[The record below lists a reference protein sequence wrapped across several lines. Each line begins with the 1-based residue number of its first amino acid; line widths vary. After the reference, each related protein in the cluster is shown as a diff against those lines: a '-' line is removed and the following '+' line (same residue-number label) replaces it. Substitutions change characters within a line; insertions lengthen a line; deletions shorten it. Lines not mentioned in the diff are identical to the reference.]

1 MTGTVS
7 VTVPPTEPGAGPL
20 AERRVCSVLFCN
32 VVGFT
37 PLSESRDPET
47 VRELL
52 TKYFTAARTVIGR
65 YGGVVEKFI
74 GDAVMAVWGTP
85 AAAEGDAERAVRAA
99 LDLVAAVAALGA
111 EAGVPGLAAR
121 AGVVT
126 GQVAVSLGAVGEGMV
141 AGDAVNTA
149 ARIQT
154 VAEPGQVLT
163 DGATYRLAGRGV
175 GFAEAGQHALK
186 GKAEPQRLWRVTRV
200 LSAVGGVQRVDGLE
214 APLTGRD
221 AELRTIKELFHAAA
235 DRRIPRLVLVS
246 GPPGVGK
253 SRLGWEFEKY
263 IDGLA
268 AEVWWHRGRCLS
280 YGEGV
285 AFWALAEIVRQRL
298 GIAEE
303 DSAEAAVGK
312 LTAGLDRFVADPGEL
327 AYVGTR
333 LGRLLGV
340 AFPGDTEATLG
351 REELFAG
358 WRLFFERLAAENPVA
373 LLIEDA
379 QYADSG
385 LLDFL
390 DHLIDWVSELP
401 MFVLVFARPELGRV
415 RPAFGA
421 GRNRS
426 MLTLD
431 PLDPASM
438 DELVDALVPEMPPA
452 ARAAV
457 ISHAQGLPLFAVE
470 TVRSLIDRDIVQP
483 VDGVYRLI
491 GDVGELAV
499 PDSLHSLLAARLDAL
514 DPGVRGL
521 MSDAVV
527 LGSTFPAEA
536 LIAVSGRDE
545 SSVRSA
551 LADLVRREVLS
562 VSADP
567 LSPERGSYRFAQ
579 QMLRQVAYET
589 LSRRDRKTRHLAVAA
604 HLRATFAADGEEMA
618 DVIAQHYLD
627 ALNAIPDDPDA
638 ADIRGQAVAELIRA
652 GERAERTGA
661 PARGAASYAAAADQ
675 VTAGQPGEQQGAGML
690 RERAATAAIA
700 SMDYATAVD
709 HAERARADHLHHG
722 EDRAAARAQS
732 IAGRA
737 LRLWGRHTE
746 ARDQLTAAVE
756 VLRTD
761 PDADLVRALE
771 ELAVVAVFGG
781 SPDADRLTTE
791 ALVLGQALDVSA
803 KQLSGLL
810 LGRGI
815 YLGTVSRRSQA
826 IAYCRESVRLATLVG
841 DHVELS
847 RALVNLSDVLA
858 VTDPAAAAEAARTAL
873 GHLRLVGLRF
883 HLAMAITNLAEALM
897 QLGDWDAAEA
907 EYTQAVNSYGL
918 ADMEELT
925 TQRGWLVA
933 LRGDANSA
941 ETMLATVSDLRA
953 SEDPQDQVCV
963 SLTDAF
969 IALTRG
975 QPQAALRRARDTL
988 AHADAL
994 GISCT
999 SLRWAWPLAARA
1011 AHELGDIAAV
1021 GDLIALLDSYQP
1033 GYLAP
1038 MLRAERDLARVRLA
1052 AADGD
1057 DDQAATAFAVAIVG
1071 LRERSTPYHL
1081 AHGLLDHAEYLSRH
1095 GDAAAAA
1102 AAVAEA
1108 RDIAR
1113 RLRCQPLLHRADAL
1127 EGAQPLTH
1135 T

>member
-1 MTGTVS
+1 
-7 VTVPPTEPGAGPL
+7 
-20 AERRVCSVLFCN
+20 
-32 VVGFT
+32 
-37 PLSESRDPET
+37 
-47 VRELL
+47 
-52 TKYFTAARTVIGR
+52 
-65 YGGVVEKFI
+65 
-74 GDAVMAVWGTP
+74 
-85 AAAEGDAERAVRAA
+85 
-99 LDLVAAVAALGA
+99 
-111 EAGVPGLAAR
+111 
-121 AGVVT
+121 
-126 GQVAVSLGAVGEGMV
+126 
-141 AGDAVNTA
+141 
-149 ARIQT
+149 
-154 VAEPGQVLT
+154 
-163 DGATYRLAGRGV
+163 
-175 GFAEAGQHALK
+175 
-186 GKAEPQRLWRVTRV
+186 
-200 LSAVGGVQRVDGLE
+200 
-214 APLTGRD
+214 
-221 AELRTIKELFHAAA
+221 
-235 DRRIPRLVLVS
+235 
-246 GPPGVGK
+246 
-253 SRLGWEFEKY
+253 
-263 IDGLA
+263 
-268 AEVWWHRGRCLS
+268 
-280 YGEGV
+280 
-285 AFWALAEIVRQRL
+285 
-298 GIAEE
+298 
-303 DSAEAAVGK
+303 
-312 LTAGLDRFVADPGEL
+312 
-327 AYVGTR
+327 
-333 LGRLLGV
+333 
-340 AFPGDTEATLG
+340 
-351 REELFAG
+351 
-358 WRLFFERLAAENPVA
+358 
-373 LLIEDA
+373 
-379 QYADSG
+379 
-385 LLDFL
+385 
-390 DHLIDWVSELP
+390 
-401 MFVLVFARPELGRV
+401 
-415 RPAFGA
+415 
-421 GRNRS
+421 
-426 MLTLD
+426 
-431 PLDPASM
+431 
-438 DELVDALVPEMPPA
+438 
-452 ARAAV
+452 
-457 ISHAQGLPLFAVE
+457 
-470 TVRSLIDRDIVQP
+470 
-483 VDGVYRLI
+483 
-491 GDVGELAV
+491 
-499 PDSLHSLLAARLDAL
+499 
-514 DPGVRGL
+514 
-521 MSDAVV
+521 
-527 LGSTFPAEA
+527 
-536 LIAVSGRDE
+536 
-545 SSVRSA
+545 
-551 LADLVRREVLS
+551 
-562 VSADP
+562 
-567 LSPERGSYRFAQ
+567 
-579 QMLRQVAYET
+579 
-589 LSRRDRKTRHLAVAA
+589 
-604 HLRATFAADGEEMA
+604 
-618 DVIAQHYLD
+618 
-627 ALNAIPDDPDA
+627 
-638 ADIRGQAVAELIRA
+638 
-652 GERAERTGA
+652 
-661 PARGAASYAAAADQ
+661 
-675 VTAGQPGEQQGAGML
+675 
-690 RERAATAAIA
+690 
-700 SMDYATAVD
+700 MDYATAVD

-815 YLGTVSRRSQA
+815 YLGTVSQRSQA